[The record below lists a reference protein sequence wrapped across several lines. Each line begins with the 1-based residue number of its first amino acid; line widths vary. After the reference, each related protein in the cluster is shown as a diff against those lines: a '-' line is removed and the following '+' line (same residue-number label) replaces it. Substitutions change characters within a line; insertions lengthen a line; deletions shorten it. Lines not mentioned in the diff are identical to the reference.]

1 MGIPRW
7 WDVCHYIVTSGLE
20 FGSLIATK
28 LIQLGCVSNHPH
40 FKIVV
45 DSMLDHIGNFS
56 ISHAMWEGNIA
67 ANKIAKP
74 GLETSCFTYSIPVFL
89 HFIWMF

>member
-1 MGIPRW
+1 MIG
-7 WDVCHYIVTSGLE
+7 

-45 DSMLDHIGNFS
+45 DIKSILDHIENFS
-56 ISHAMWEGNIA
+56 ISHVMWEGNVA

-74 GLETSCFTYSIPVFL
+74 GLETSCFTYGIPVFL
-89 HFIWMF
+89 YFIWMF

>member
-1 MGIPRW
+1 MAWLNLIIENGYSKVMI
-7 WDVCHYIVTSGLE
+7 G

-45 DSMLDHIGNFS
+45 DIKSILDHIENFS
-56 ISHAMWEGNIA
+56 ISHVM
-67 ANKIAKP
+67 
-74 GLETSCFTYSIPVFL
+74 
-89 HFIWMF
+89 